1 NFAETFAGV
10 SSALHHPRHLKMEVD
25 IMNQEESKLKPL
37 TSELD
42 SSLISA
48 VATGRD
54 QSSSSTT
61 LRHRHHLPFDPLFS
75 QQRYSILDVP
85 FPEHLLLIS
94 TLTDTHSSMNPAQVQ
109 VPPLAAPFMP
119 SRKES
124 VLSPEDLSAGPSRSP
139 VLTYHGNRQTSQ
151 SLYNVQEE
159 DSYEDGDDQDPGND
173 TTGMELDDNGLM
185 KPQVDIP
192 GPSTAG
198 DVPKGAQRNFVYKLF
213 QMLEDPAAK
222 AYIQWSQDGREF
234 IVTNQDEF
242 APQILSKHFKHSNF
256 SSFVRQLNMYDFH
269 KTNRAPRSQRG
280 TAQHQLW
287 IFSHHKFVRGRPDLL
302 QGIKRKANETNVPIQ
317 YGEDQLQAERRP
329 SLVAGLRSP
338 PNGPIMSQDALIT
351 ELQKQNEELHQ
362 RLLRMELGYRRLET
376 KLDSVMKALQPQ
388 GQQQLSL
395 DPREP
400 IGRSPI
406 APLLQQHTSQGEH
419 VFDYG
424 VPSSLGAVG
433 FQQASGDSIS
443 SPSTESQSSINQ
455 YRSTETPNT
464 FSSIPPSTGPPH
476 MQVSANN
483 TTAIHATSVPA
494 QGGLTQSMTGGASPY
509 PVHHQSAP
517 VSQYTFQG
525 IASSLNTLNPGTQQL
540 AGYQGENYFA
550 VPTSAPSRTIA
561 QSQNRMHLGGRANP
575 VMMTPAPLKAQPPD
589 SIGGLRR

>member
-1 NFAETFAGV
+1 NFAETIAGV
-10 SSALHHPRHLKMEVD
+10 SPALHHPRHLKMDVD

-37 TSELD
+37 ISELD

-54 QSSSSTT
+54 QSSPSTT
-61 LRHRHHLPFDPLFS
+61 LRHRHHPPFDSLFS

-85 FPEHLLLIS
+85 FPEHPLLIS

-139 VLTYHGNRQTSQ
+139 VLNYHDNRQASQ
-151 SLYNVQEE
+151 SLYGVQEE
-159 DSYEDGDDQDPGND
+159 DGFEDGDEQDPGND
-173 TTGMELDDNGLM
+173 PTGMELDENGL

-192 GPSTAG
+192 GPSAAG
-198 DVPKGAQRNFVYKLF
+198 DAPKGGQRNFVHKLF

-222 AYIQWSQDGREF
+222 AYIQWGHDGREF
-234 IVTNQDEF
+234 IVSNQEEF
-242 APQILSKHFKHSNF
+242 ASSILSKHFKHANF

-287 IFSHHKFVRGRPDLL
+287 IFSHQRFVRGRPDLL
-302 QGIKRKANETNVPIQ
+302 QGIKRKANEANVPIQ
-317 YGEDQLQAERRP
+317 YGEDQLQPERRP
-329 SLVAGLRSP
+329 SVVGGLRSP
-338 PNGPIMSQDALIT
+338 PNGPIMSQEALIT
-351 ELQKQNEELHQ
+351 ELQKQNEELST
-362 RLLRMELGYRRLET
+362 RLLRMELCYRRLET
-376 KLDSVMKALQPQ
+376 KLDSVMKALQLP

-395 DPREP
+395 DPREH

-406 APLLQQHTSQGEH
+406 APLSQQHTSQGEH

-433 FQQASGDSIS
+433 FQQASGDSMS
-443 SPSTESQSSINQ
+443 SPSTESQSSIHQ

-464 FSSIPPSTGPPH
+464 FSSIPPSAGPSH

-494 QGGLTQSMTGGASPY
+494 PVGLTQSMTGGASSY
-509 PVHHQSAP
+509 SVQHQSTP

-525 IASSLNTLNPGTQQL
+525 IGSSLNTLNPGTQQV
-540 AGYQGENYFA
+540 AGYQSENYFA
-550 VPTSAPSRTIA
+550 VPTPAPSRVVT
-561 QSQNRMHLGGRANP
+561 QGQNRMHLGGRANP
-575 VMMTPAPLKAQPPD
+575 VMQTPAPLKAQPPD
-589 SIGGLRR
+589 STGGLRR